1 MPPLSGIV
9 GIYGPEIARA
19 AQIAC
24 DEVNENGGVLGRAL
38 ELVIEDDGSLP
49 ESAVLAAEK
58 LVDQHHCSA
67 IIGNLLS
74 NSRIAVAYRVAET
87 RKIPL
92 LNFSFH
98 EGSVLSRYF
107 FHFAAL
113 PNQQIQQMIPYMREH
128 IGPKMFFAGNN
139 YEWPRGSIDAAK
151 RALLAAGGEILGEEY
166 LPLGASSED
175 LARLLDAVEKSGA
188 DVFVPYFAGED
199 QLKLLNQFTERG
211 LKDKMSVV
219 MGHYDEVMASQLKP
233 EVREEFY
240 SSNTYF
246 MTVETEEN
254 RNFLQRLSQFPG
266 VTGIWPDGN
275 GILTNFGEGAYLCV
289 KAFAKAVNQ
298 AGSLESEALIDV
310 LERIDLRGP
319 QGHVEMDPVSHH
331 AKVNTYLSKCTRD
344 GRFEIIETFGSI
356 APVIPE
362 RYQHLQVGLR
372 HLDEDE
378 VRLQARIV
386 NQMDEA
392 VYLAA
397 FPSGEILYTNPGF
410 DQMFGYEH
418 DELIGQA
425 ASVLNPPEHKPGI
438 EKVREINRIL
448 NETGLWT
455 GESKCNKK
463 GGETLWVSSSISVF
477 THPKYGEVWMDV
489 LKDVT
494 QRKLAEQAQQQRQVE
509 FQTLWEA
516 ATDGMITVNLKGSIT
531 SVNSMVEDLFG
542 YARQELVGQPIEI
555 LIPEHMREAHHG
567 FREEYQADLYR
578 REMGEGLELFGQR
591 KDGEKLPIE
600 ISLTPILMRGQQEVL
615 AEIQDISKRKSIE
628 EQLRQAQKLE
638 AVGEL
643 TGGLAH
649 DLNNILTAMM
659 GFTELSKMTLGHEHE
674 SFKDL
679 EEVSKAGERAK
690 ELISKM
696 LAFSSQQ
703 ILEAQLL
710 NMNDQLR
717 DIESLLRQLIKRD
730 IELTLSLEPDIHR
743 VHLDPSQ
750 LEQTIVNLI
759 VNASDAMREGGNIV
773 VTTSNIEL
781 DKDSLAGHIL
791 DKPGH
796 YVELS
801 VSDTGTGIAPEVL
814 NRIFEPFYT
823 TKEKGKGTG
832 LGLASVYGI
841 VKQSNGEVTVYSEP
855 GVGSTFKV
863 YFPVANSRISATSN
877 TAERLPLSPGNGTI
891 LLVEDDEGVR
901 ELTKRMLESNGYTV
915 YDTESAEE
923 ALEMIKKLGSV
934 DLVITDIVL
943 LGMSGPELAE
953 ELKITFPELSVM
965 FISGFAGKALE
976 YINDMQANTN
986 VLRKPFTRNLLLN
999 KTAQLIQ

>member
-1 MPPLSGIV
+1 MAPLSGIV
-9 GIYGPEIARA
+9 GIYGPSIARA

-24 DEVNENGGVLGRAL
+24 DEVNEGGGVLGQTL
-38 ELVIEDDGSLP
+38 ELIIEDDGSLP

-58 LVDQHHCSA
+58 LVDQHQCSA

-113 PNQQIQQMIPYMREH
+113 PNQQIQQMIPYMREQV
-128 IGPKMFFAGNN
+128 GPKMFFAGNN

-175 LARLLDAVEKSGA
+175 IAKLLQAVEDSGA
-188 DVFVPYFAGED
+188 QVLVPYFAGED

-211 LKDKMSVV
+211 LKDKISVV

-233 EVREEFY
+233 EVREGFY

-246 MTVETEEN
+246 MTVETQEN
-254 RNFLQRLSQFPG
+254 RDFLERLSQFPG

-289 KAFAKAVNQ
+289 KAFAKAANL
-298 AGSLESEALIDV
+298 AGSLQPEAVIEA
-310 LERIDLRGP
+310 LERIDLSGP
-319 QGHVEMDPVSHH
+319 QGHVEMDPITHH
-331 AKVNTYLSKCTRD
+331 AKVNTYLSQCTRD
-344 GRFEIIETFGSI
+344 GRFKIIENFGSI
-356 APVIPE
+356 APEIPE

-386 NQMDEA
+386 NQMGEA
-392 VYLAA
+392 VHLTDSQ
-397 FPSGEILYTNPGF
+397 SGKILYTNPGF
-410 DQMFGYEH
+410 DKMFGYEH
-418 DELIGQA
+418 GELIGQTS
-425 ASVLNPPEHKPGI
+425 SVLTSGEKPST
-438 EKVREINRIL
+438 EKLAEINRML
-448 NETGLWT
+448 NEAGLWT
-455 GESKCNKK
+455 GESKCSKK
-463 GGETLWVSSSISVF
+463 DGTTLWVSSSLSVF

-489 LKDVT
+489 LQDIT
-494 QRKLAEQAQQQRQVE
+494 ERKLAEEAQHQRQEE

-516 ATDGMITVNLKGSIT
+516 ATDGMIIINSKGFIT
-531 SVNSMVEDLFG
+531 SVNSRAEEIFAYDRG
-542 YARQELVGQPIEI
+542 ELIGHSIEI
-555 LIPEHMREAHHG
+555 LIPKTLREAHVQ
-567 FREEYQADLYR
+567 FRKEYQANPYR
-578 REMGEGLELFGQR
+578 REMGEGLELFGVR
-591 KDGEKLPIE
+591 KNGEKLHVE
-600 ISLTPILMRGQQEVL
+600 ISLTPIVMQGKQEIL
-615 AEIQDISKRKSIE
+615 AEVQDISKRKSIE
-628 EQLRQAQKLE
+628 EQLRQSQKLE
-638 AVGEL
+638 AIGEL
-643 TGGLAH
+643 SGGLAH

-659 GFTELSKMTLGHEHE
+659 GFTELSKLTIGSDHR

-710 NMNDQLR
+710 NVNDELR
-717 DIESLLRQLIKRD
+717 DIESLLLQLIKD
-730 IELTLSLEPDIHR
+730 NIDLTLSLDTDLHR
-743 VHLDPSQ
+743 AHLDPSQ
-750 LEQTIVNLI
+750 LEQTIINLV
-759 VNASDAMREGGNIV
+759 VNASDAIKDGGNIIV
-773 VTTSNIEL
+773 STRNVEL
-781 DKDSLAGHIL
+781 DKDSMTQHIL

-801 VSDTGTGIAPEVL
+801 VSDTGTGMTPEIVS
-814 NRIFEPFYT
+814 RIFEPFYT

-855 GVGSTFKV
+855 GIGTTFKV
-863 YFPVANSRISATSN
+863 YFPIADSRIIATRKTSEEL
-877 TAERLPLSPGNGTI
+877 ALSPGSGTI
-891 LLVEDDEGVR
+891 LLVEDDEGIR
-901 ELTKRMLESNGYTV
+901 QLTKRMLETHGYRV
-915 YDTESAEE
+915 HDSESAEE
-923 ALEMIKKLGSV
+923 ALEMMKQLEPV
-934 DLVITDIVL
+934 DLLITDIVL
-943 LGMSGPELAE
+943 LGMSGPELAK
-953 ELKITFPELSVM
+953 ELKIDFPELPVLFM
-965 FISGFAGKALE
+965 SGFAGKALE
-976 YINDMQANTN
+976 YINDMKANTN
-986 VLRKPFTRNLLLN
+986 VLAKPFTRNLLLN

>member
-19 AQIAC
+19 GQIAC
-24 DEVNENGGVLGRAL
+24 DEVNENGGVLGQTL

-98 EGSVLSRYF
+98 EGSVLSRHF

-128 IGPKMFFAGNN
+128 VGPKMFFAGNN

-151 RALLAAGGEILGEEY
+151 RALLAAGGQILGEEY
-166 LPLGASSED
+166 LPLGASSEE
-175 LARLLDAVEKSGA
+175 LTRLLDAVEESGA
-188 DVFVPYFAGED
+188 EVFVPYFAGDD
-199 QLKLLNQFTERG
+199 QLNLLNQFTERG
-211 LKDKMSVV
+211 LKKKMSVV
-219 MGHYDEVMASQLKP
+219 MGHYDEVMASRLKP
-233 EVREEFY
+233 EVREGFY

-246 MTVETEEN
+246 MTVATDEN
-254 RNFLQRLSQFPG
+254 TNFLKRLSQFPG
-266 VTGIWPDGN
+266 VTGNWPDGN

-289 KAFAKAVNQ
+289 KAFAKAANQ
-298 AGSLESEALIDV
+298 AGSLKPEALIEA
-310 LERIDLRGP
+310 LENIALQGP
-319 QGHVEMDPVSHH
+319 QGHVEMDPTSHH
-331 AKVNTYLSKCTRD
+331 TKVNTYLSKCTAD
-344 GRFEIIETFGSI
+344 GRFEIIENFGSI

-362 RYQHLQVGLR
+362 RYRHLQVGLR

-386 NQMDEA
+386 SQMDEA
-392 VYLAA
+392 VYLAD
-397 FPSGEILYTNPGF
+397 FQSGKILYTNPGF
-410 DQMFGYEH
+410 DQMFGYGH
-418 DELIGQA
+418 DELLGQA
-425 ASVLNPPEHKPGI
+425 VTVLNNPKEIPTQEQ
-438 EKVREINRIL
+438 RNEINRIL
-448 NETGLWT
+448 NETGLWE
-455 GESKCNKK
+455 GESKYRKK
-463 GGETLWVSSSISVF
+463 DGEMLWVSSSISVF
-477 THPKYGEVWMDV
+477 THPEYGEVWMDV
-489 LKDVT
+489 LKNVT
-494 QRKLAEQAQQQRQVE
+494 ERKLAEEAQGQRQAE
-509 FQTLWEA
+509 YQTLWEA
-516 ATDGMITVNLKGSIT
+516 VTDGMITVNSQGIIT
-531 SVNSMVEDLFG
+531 SVNSMAEEMFA
-542 YARQELVGQPIEI
+542 YTRQELIGQAIEI
-555 LIPEHMREAHHG
+555 LIPQHLRETHCDIRG
-567 FREEYQADLYR
+567 EYQANPYR
-578 REMGEGLELFGQR
+578 REMGEGLELSGIR
-591 KDGEKLPIE
+591 KDGKKLPVE
-600 ISLTPILMRGQQEVL
+600 ISLTPLTMHGQQEIL

-628 EQLRQAQKLE
+628 EKLRQSQKLE
-638 AVGEL
+638 AVGQL

-659 GFTELSKMTLGHEHE
+659 GFTELSKMAIGYDHN

-679 EEVSKAGERAK
+679 EEVSKAGDRAK

-710 NMNDQLR
+710 NINDVLI
-717 DIESLLRQLIKRD
+717 DIENLLLQLIKD
-730 IELTLSLEPDIHR
+730 GIELTLSLDSDLHR

-750 LEQTIVNLI
+750 IEQIIVNLI
-759 VNASDAMREGGNIV
+759 VNASDAMQAGGKIV

-781 DKDSLAGHIL
+781 DKDSLAGHSL

-801 VSDTGTGIAPEVL
+801 VCDTGTGMTPETVK
-814 NRIFEPFYT
+814 RIFEPFYT

-841 VKQSNGEVTVYSEP
+841 VKQSNGEVTVYSEQDI
-855 GVGSTFKV
+855 GTTFKV
-863 YFPVANSRISATSN
+863 YFPVADSRIIASRN
-877 TAERLPLSPGNGTI
+877 TPKELPLSKANGTI

-901 ELTKRMLESNGYTV
+901 LLTKRMLESNGYTV
-915 YDTESAEE
+915 QDSESAEE
-923 ALEMIKKLGSV
+923 ALLMIGSLGSV
-934 DLVITDIVL
+934 DLVISDIIL
-943 LGMSGPELAE
+943 LGMNGVEFAQELE
-953 ELKITFPELSVM
+953 RSFPELPVM
-965 FISGFAGKALE
+965 FMSGFAGQALAH
-976 YINDMQANTN
+976 INDMEASTN
-986 VLRKPFTRNLLLN
+986 VLPKPFTRKALLERV
-999 KTAQLIQ
+999 AQFI